1 MDCWVGPRPRIP
13 SRPAL
18 ACNQPVLCRSEQFG
32 RRGRGSLSQRIGFS
46 LLDMFHSCS
55 GSAKKRRQQV
65 LVTLYAHPLIQTS
78 PSMWV
83 QILSPSL
90 PLSLSPSLPQPFF
103 HRCEWSSC
111 RRVRL
116 GGVIAPCGSACT
128 GSENLRQ
135 CEFGNNGCQLMLMT
149 DPASVRL

>member
-90 PLSLSPSLPQPFF
+90 PLSLSPSAFF
-103 HRCEWSSC
+103 FIAANGQ
-111 RRVRL
+111 VA
-116 GGVIAPCGSACT
+116 GGFGSAV
-128 GSENLRQ
+128 SLHLAAQ
-135 CEFGNNGCQLMLMT
+135 
-149 DPASVRL
+149 PAQGAKT

>member
-65 LVTLYAHPLIQTS
+65 LVTLYARPLIQTS

-83 QILSPSL
+83 QTLSPSL
-90 PLSLSPSLPQPFF
+90 PLSLSPSAFFSSLRMVKLP
-103 HRCEWSSC
+103 
-111 RRVRL
+111 
-116 GGVIAPCGSACT
+116 AGSARRCHCT
-128 GSENLRQ
+128 LRLSLHRERKLEAMRIWQ
-135 CEFGNNGCQLMLMT
+135 Q
-149 DPASVRL
+149 RLPIDADD